1 MGKCNRCGYRRL
13 GLVRSRCMV
22 CGALVCENCQMIVGS
37 MEGDLARMS
46 GRSAGGYGSFG
57 PVYHAACTWDCFDRW
72 AWSFISRE
80 HAPKR
85 FGPGYVLGGI
95 RLHPAAAQRAVAMA
109 EDHRRR
115 QGLAHAQHLI
125 EAEDHEGAAKIYQTL
140 GMWKEAGE
148 VRRSGRRQIVTQV
161 HVNVNDL
168 VDQVR
173 KAGIV
178 TDYTCP
184 ACRGHIPISGDT
196 TLAKLRSC
204 QYCGSAIQ
212 TTDLVEF
219 LTRVVGYP

>member
-1 MGKCNRCGYRRL
+1 
-13 GLVRSRCMV
+13 
-22 CGALVCENCQMIVGS
+22 
-37 MEGDLARMS
+37 
-46 GRSAGGYGSFG
+46 
-57 PVYHAACTWDCFDRW
+57 
-72 AWSFISRE
+72 
-80 HAPKR
+80 
-85 FGPGYVLGGI
+85 
-95 RLHPAAAQRAVAMA
+95 MA

-125 EAEDHEGAAKIYQTL
+125 EAEDHESAAKIYQTL

-148 VRRSGRRQIVTQV
+148 VRRSGRRQVVTQV

-168 VDQVR
+168 VEQVR
-173 KAGIV
+173 KAGIA

-184 ACRGHIPISGDT
+184 ACRGNIPISGDT